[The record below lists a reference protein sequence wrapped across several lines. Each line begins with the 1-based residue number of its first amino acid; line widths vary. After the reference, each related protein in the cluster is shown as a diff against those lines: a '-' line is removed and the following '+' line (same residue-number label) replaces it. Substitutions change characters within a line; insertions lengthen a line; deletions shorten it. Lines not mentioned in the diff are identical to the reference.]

1 MSHRLIFADDRVVEL
16 VLKGIVAPRLR
27 EIETDLGKRLRLV
40 AHQWTPDGERPA
52 GALGAD
58 AADAAGVA
66 RVLSR
71 SNIGGDRLIGSVK
84 VLFGGDAA
92 PKSSFSGFLVDF
104 WVELG
109 EVPPRAIE
117 RGFAVHHN
125 DHAFD
130 TIL

>member
-1 MSHRLIFADDRVVEL
+1 MGHRLIFADDHAVAL
-16 VLKGIVAPRLR
+16 VLEGVVAPRLR
-27 EIETDLGKRLRLV
+27 QVEADLRKRLRVV

-52 GALGAD
+52 GAVGPE

-66 RVLSR
+66 RILSR
-71 SNIGGDRLIGSVK
+71 SNIAGDRLIGSVK

-92 PKSSFSGFLVDF
+92 PKSSFTGFLVDF

-109 EVPPRAIE
+109 EMPPRAIE

-125 DHAFD
+125 DHEFD